1 MRSSSSA
8 SHPSRRKELPWYGKG
23 SGFSSGG
30 ATTSSSSGHSHGGS
44 GELPVYDSYT
54 KVRTGDKR
62 KRLSTANLQRH
73 LETARKRGPRG
84 MTTEFQSRSAPASQ
98 PKSKTGGRSPSKEKK
113 PKSGEPPP
121 PLPDLPKFWNPIPS
135 RTPWRPIK
143 SVSVKTDETVI
154 GSVEKKEPP
163 VAVEGEPAPVSSS
176 QGMDVQLPTFS
187 PAPLSSSGVPDP
199 VIGEDDMPEA
209 LAPSTPILGR
219 GSRTKSSSKKK
230 GSGTETGSKSMDTK
244 SSSSSGGSSGG
255 PPSGHQPAATT
266 QPREQSSFSLRL
278 PFYPPPPPSWPS
290 NEEAGGD
297 GSGGE
302 NAVSRTTM
310 QAGQQ
315 HLGASPAVR
324 PFAPTQS
331 SDSVFGHVRGGEN
344 AVSTTTMQVGQQ
356 HLGASPAVQPSA
368 AVQSSDSEF
377 GHVRGEGVFLT
388 GALGSDEASAVSPT
402 GSEST
407 IIAPGLGSDVG
418 GAGDGASM
426 IPFTLP
432 WFTTG
437 RQRSSDFLLRY
448 EQEARALPLHTG
460 TTPQVQFTT
469 GAQRFSSGPVSANV
483 SEGQAPGIGPLP
495 GSGRVPPPPG
505 LGSSLGVGGGGASTT
520 TTFHQHTGTTPM
532 EFTASGES
540 SGSVATPDLDNTV
553 PGESVIYPPIQRAFG
568 SVPGILPEVSLSH
581 DPRRHLL
588 DTVREDSRSP
598 GGRILIRSI
607 ENPDSHIAQPTSTRH
622 DSENGRPTSNTN
634 GNSGNQDADS
644 TGNGSS
650 SGALRPRPLWWQRR
664 WQ

>member
-1 MRSSSSA
+1 MNNPASEGTGRSDSSA
-8 SHPSRRKELPWYGKG
+8 SHPLRRKELPWYGKG
-23 SGFSSGG
+23 TGFSSGG

-54 KVRTGDKR
+54 KVRTGVKR

-98 PKSKTGGRSPSKEKK
+98 PKSKTGGRSPTKEKK

-121 PLPDLPKFWNPIPS
+121 PPDLPKFWNPIPS

-176 QGMDVQLPTFS
+176 HGMDVQLPTFS
-187 PAPLSSSGVPDP
+187 PAPLSSSRVLDT

-209 LAPSTPILGR
+209 LVLSTSSIPGR
-219 GSRTKSSSKKK
+219 GPRKSSSKKK
-230 GSGTETGSKSMDTK
+230 GSGTDTGSKSMDTK

-324 PFAPTQS
+324 
-331 SDSVFGHVRGGEN
+331 
-344 AVSTTTMQVGQQ
+344 
-356 HLGASPAVQPSA
+356 PSA

>member
-1 MRSSSSA
+1 LNNPASEGTGRSDSSA
-8 SHPSRRKELPWYGKG
+8 SHPLRRKELPWYGKG
-23 SGFSSGG
+23 TGFSSGG

-54 KVRTGDKR
+54 KVRTGVKR

-98 PKSKTGGRSPSKEKK
+98 PKSKTGGRSPTKEKK

-121 PLPDLPKFWNPIPS
+121 PPDLPKFWNPIPS

-176 QGMDVQLPTFS
+176 HGMDVQLPTFS
-187 PAPLSSSGVPDP
+187 PAPLSSSRVLDT

-209 LAPSTPILGR
+209 LVLSTSSIPGR
-219 GSRTKSSSKKK
+219 GPRKSSSKKK
-230 GSGTETGSKSMDTK
+230 GSGTDTGSKSMDTK

-324 PFAPTQS
+324 
-331 SDSVFGHVRGGEN
+331 
-344 AVSTTTMQVGQQ
+344 
-356 HLGASPAVQPSA
+356 PSA

>member
-1 MRSSSSA
+1 
-8 SHPSRRKELPWYGKG
+8 
-23 SGFSSGG
+23 
-30 ATTSSSSGHSHGGS
+30 
-44 GELPVYDSYT
+44 
-54 KVRTGDKR
+54 
-62 KRLSTANLQRH
+62 
-73 LETARKRGPRG
+73 

-98 PKSKTGGRSPSKEKK
+98 PKSKTGGRSPTKEKK

-121 PLPDLPKFWNPIPS
+121 PPDLPKFWNPIPS

-176 QGMDVQLPTFS
+176 HGMDVQLPTFS
-187 PAPLSSSGVPDP
+187 PAPLSSSRVLDT

-209 LAPSTPILGR
+209 LVLSTSSIPGR
-219 GSRTKSSSKKK
+219 GPRKSSSKKK
-230 GSGTETGSKSMDTK
+230 GSGTDTGSKSMDTK

-324 PFAPTQS
+324 
-331 SDSVFGHVRGGEN
+331 
-344 AVSTTTMQVGQQ
+344 
-356 HLGASPAVQPSA
+356 PSA